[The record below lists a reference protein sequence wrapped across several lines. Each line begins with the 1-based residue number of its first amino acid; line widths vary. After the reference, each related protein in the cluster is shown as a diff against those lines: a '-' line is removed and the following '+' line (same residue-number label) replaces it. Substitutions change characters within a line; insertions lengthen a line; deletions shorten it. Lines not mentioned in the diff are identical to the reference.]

1 MYMELELPGP
11 ELDVCQ
17 VSSKELVH
25 DFILDYTRSLKW
37 AHGVMDDELY
47 WVSDSKPGAG
57 MYVGRLNGQPITAVG
72 MFQHN
77 ESYAF
82 IGFYFCKEQHRGKGY
97 GFKTWKVAKASLSSK
112 LNFGL
117 DAEEPT
123 VHMYEREGFKR
134 AWDIILY
141 AFSVLSALEV
151 YGNSLAIPERVTIK
165 LCADVSFQKLKS
177 YTEDVIGFTF
187 DRSSILEKW
196 ISLPTHTALAAVTE
210 SGDIVGFAAIRE
222 AILLGEV
229 IYRLSPLLADNSH
242 IARVLLKELAK
253 TVNPERRFMLSV
265 PPELNPEAKTIAEEV
280 KAVCHSIDVRMY
292 TKGDLPINK
301 GKYFGTFSANLTG

>member
-1 MYMELELPGP
+1 MESGLPELE
-11 ELDVCQ
+11 VCQ
-17 VSSKELVH
+17 VTSKELVH
-25 DFILDYTRSLKW
+25 DFILDYSQSLKW
-37 AHGVMDDELY
+37 THGVMDDELY

-77 ESYAF
+77 DSYAF
-82 IGFYFCKEQHRGKGY
+82 IGFYFCKEEHRGKGY

-112 LNFGL
+112 LNLGL
-117 DAEEPT
+117 DAEKPA
-123 VHMYEREGFKR
+123 VHLYEREGFKT

-141 AFSVLSALEV
+141 THSVSSVLEV
-151 YGNSLAIPERVTIK
+151 YGKSLAIPEGVRIK
-165 LCADVSFQKLKS
+165 PCADVDFQKLKL

-187 DRSSILEKW
+187 DRSTVLEKW

-222 AILLGEV
+222 SILLDEV
-229 IYRLSPLLADNSH
+229 IYRLAPLLADSGH
-242 IARVLLKELAK
+242 IARVLLLELAK
-253 TVNPERRFMLSV
+253 TVNPERRFILSV
-265 PPELNPEAKTIAEEV
+265 PPELNPEAQRIADEV
-280 KAVCHSIDVRMY
+280 KAVYHSINVRMY

-301 GKYFGTFSANLTG
+301 GKYFGIFSPNLTG